1 MGNSA
6 CEPLHHRRPAS
17 VVRRTQR
24 LGPCPLRGCPG
35 AQELLDHRDLDAFAC
50 GFQQVA
56 CMPVHVRTGRQQ
68 QCNGRSIAS
77 IARVPE
83 RHVDMHCI
91 GASRQ
96 QHRHDASVTSA
107 TRSHKRTIRSIW
119 VAASADTGCEEPL
132 DNWPRCTQVS
142 AVCMLWRSRGR
153 SHPTRA
159 VAPEPRG
166 AHADMP
172 RPEPARHRGGCQRPP
187 RGTRPPLRG
196 RPASLPRPVPQSPS
210 ARCRALGRAA
220 RARRGR
226 PWRLPRAA
234 CWWWVTHPRRG
245 ASRQ

>member
-132 DNWPRCTQVS
+132 DNGPLAALHASISGVY
-142 AVCMLWRSRGR
+142 
-153 SHPTRA
+153 A
-159 VAPEPRG
+159 VAFARTVAPDASSRPR
-166 AHADMP
+166 
-172 RPEPARHRGGCQRPP
+172 
-187 RGTRPPLRG
+187 T
-196 RPASLPRPVPQSPS
+196 
-210 ARCRALGRAA
+210 ARC
-220 RARRGR
+220 
-226 PWRLPRAA
+226 P
-234 CWWWVTHPRRG
+234 C
-245 ASRQ
+245 